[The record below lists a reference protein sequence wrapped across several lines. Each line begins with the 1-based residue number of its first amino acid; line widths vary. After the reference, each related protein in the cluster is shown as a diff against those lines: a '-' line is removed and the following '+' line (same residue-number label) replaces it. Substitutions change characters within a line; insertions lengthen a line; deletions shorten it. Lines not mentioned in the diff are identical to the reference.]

1 MEQRLAIVDKRMADQ
16 KRIRRRLFK
25 VMELFFMVLEW
36 WIHGF
41 MRLSK
46 PVELDMTK
54 GELQGMQKE
63 KVYQV
68 PDIPE
73 CYTDC
78 NK

>member
-1 MEQRLAIVDKRMADQ
+1 
-16 KRIRRRLFK
+16 
-25 VMELFFMVLEW
+25 MELFFMVLEW

-46 PVELDMTK
+46 PVELDITK